1 MSIAKDIIQEVRE
14 DAPKL
19 LLEDSNS
26 PFSSKNLNNM
36 IDSYIELLEDTNGF
50 DLFRDTSVPR
60 ILF

>member
-1 MSIAKDIIQEVRE
+1 MDIAKDIIQEVRE

-36 IDSYIELLEDTNGF
+36 IKNIDAWAEKCNT
-50 DLFRDTSVPR
+50 
-60 ILF
+60 